1 MQFYHNVR
9 NRLEKRI
16 GGFDYIFQYLRTI
29 DNPIIVETGCARF
42 ENSYEGDG
50 QSSLLFDQY
59 INQYGGQFITIDI
72 SEKSVNYCRSKLVST
87 RSQVIQQDSITY
99 LKELNNK
106 LLLAGKKIDFLYLDS
121 FDANPN
127 DMEVTYKSALHHLY
141 EFTTILPSL
150 SPGALIGIDDNW
162 LINNETVGK
171 GKFVDDYM
179 KRINNTA
186 CYTGYQILWKI

>member
-1 MQFYHNVR
+1 M
-9 NRLEKRI
+9 
-16 GGFDYIFQYLRTI
+16 RTI